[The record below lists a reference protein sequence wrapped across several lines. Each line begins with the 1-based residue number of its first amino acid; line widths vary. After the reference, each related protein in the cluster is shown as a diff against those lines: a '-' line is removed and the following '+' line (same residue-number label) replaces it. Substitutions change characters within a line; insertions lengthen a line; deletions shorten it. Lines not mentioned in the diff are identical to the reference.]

1 MSIDLN
7 IDHYTNEDLI
17 VLLKLQPGYT
27 GEQLEKNEN
36 EFYLQLMN
44 TVSDIPTRSN
54 ITLFL
59 KLAKERLSTLLYK
72 TTLLF
77 KVDSIYR
84 SIYSKS
90 YDFVHTMEP
99 LLIES
104 IQITH
109 IDMPVYWNEYT
120 NASFQWNQTTVY
132 IPDGN
137 YTSSEM
143 ETLIPSLVDLSCT
156 IRPQTIF
163 SSKEPFTIE
172 FGKGFKTA
180 GWNMG
185 FRKEKYEG
193 EYNLI
198 TSLYE
203 MKAEAPYGNLTEC
216 LSIEV
221 YDYQDK
227 CITDIT
233 YENQSKYTLACI
245 PVQNQQ
251 RLPPTIYPKR
261 MYPSPIKVER
271 LRIRLFDKFGEPFLL
286 KTDFM
291 ITFLV
296 KLK

>member
-72 TTLLF
+72 STLLF
-77 KVDSIYR
+77 KVDSIHR
-84 SIYSKS
+84 AVHLKP
-90 YDFVHTMEP
+90 YDFIHTMEP
-99 LLIES
+99 LMVES
-104 IQITH
+104 LQISH
-109 IDMPVYWNEYT
+109 IDMPVYWHEYT
-120 NASFQWNQTTVY
+120 NASFQWNQDTVY

-137 YTSSEM
+137 YTPTEM
-143 ETLIPSLVDLSCT
+143 EDLIPSLVDLT
-156 IRPQTIF
+156 ISIRAQTIL
-163 SSKEPFTIE
+163 SSTEPFTIE

-185 FRKEKYEG
+185 FRKEKYDG
-193 EYNLI
+193 GYNPI

-203 MKAEAPYGNLTEC
+203 IKSEAPYGHLTEC

-227 CITDIT
+227 CMTDIT
-233 YENQSKYTLACI
+233 YVNQSKYTLACI
-245 PVQNQQ
+245 PIQNQQ

-261 MYPSPIKVER
+261 MYSSPIKLER

-286 KTDFM
+286 KSDFV

>member
-27 GEQLEKNEN
+27 PEQLEKNEN

-59 KLAKERLSTLLYK
+59 KLAKERLSILLYK
-72 TTLLF
+72 HTLLF
-77 KVDSIYR
+77 KVDSIHR
-84 SIYSKS
+84 AVHLKP

-109 IDMPVYWNEYT
+109 IDMPVYWNEYN
-120 NASFQWNQTTVY
+120 NASFQLNQTLVY

-137 YTSSEM
+137 YTPSEM
-143 ETLIPSLVDLSCT
+143 EELIPSMVELSCT
-156 IRPQTIF
+156 IRPQTMF
-163 SSKEPFTIE
+163 TSKEPFIIE

-193 EYNLI
+193 EYNPI

-203 MKAEAPYGNLTEC
+203 IKSESPYGHLTEC

-233 YENQSKYTLACI
+233 YANQSKYTLACI

-261 MYPSPIKVER
+261 MYPSPVKIER

-286 KTDFM
+286 KTDFV